1 MNKYI
6 IIVIIIAIIYGP
18 LGTYAFASFF
28 ISEYCNTPL
37 EAGEIIMDHA
47 VKLSNKRAV
56 EVYRGEKLL
65 SNGDIYQPGEQL
77 IISLSGDDTGQM
89 VWESNMD
96 HLFDQQGNSGNNKS
110 GCHNRRSTLTSTTIT
125 IPTDSAKRIEVWA
138 GNVIRRF
145 VYVK

>member
-1 MNKYI
+1 MNTYI
-6 IIVIIIAIIYGP
+6 IFVIIIAIIYGP
-18 LGTYAFASFF
+18 LGTYAFATWFASD
-28 ISEYCNTPL
+28 YCNTPL
-37 EAGEIIMDHA
+37 EAGEIIMNHA

-77 IISLSGDDTGQM
+77 IISLSGDDTGEM

-96 HLFDQQGNSGNNKS
+96 HLFEQGNSGNSKS

-125 IPTDSAKRIEVWA
+125 LPTDSAKRIEVWA

-145 VYVK
+145 GYVK